1 MNNQI
6 VVCGA
11 GIVGMSCALALAR
24 SGQRVTLV
32 APAAPIAPTDPQ
44 RHHPRV
50 YALSPA
56 SRDFLDGIGVWDS
69 LPAER
74 MAQVRAME
82 ILGDG
87 NGRVELA
94 AWQAAQPDLAWIV
107 ETNEIER
114 VLRQALKLLGVSW
127 LDDRADRL
135 DAGLLHTEKG
145 AALRAGLIVGADG
158 AQSPLRAAAGLRS
171 TEEAY
176 DAVGLVTHLDAQ
188 LAHHGTAL
196 QWFGEDGVLALLPLP
211 DTQRGPQVSMVWSM
225 RTADARALLA
235 LDGQAQRLA
244 LQARLMAASR
254 GRLGRL
260 DVSGPLQG
268 FPLVLAHAPLIA
280 PGVALVGD
288 AAHRVHPLAGQG
300 LNLGLA
306 DVRALAA
313 AISEREPFRQVGD
326 ERVLRRYRRARA
338 EPLLAMR
345 LATDGLYRLFGAR
358 AAPLAWL
365 RNAGML
371 GVDALP
377 EVKRRLIAQAS
388 GF

>member
-1 MNNQI
+1 MNSPI

-24 SGQRVTLV
+24 RGQRVTLV
-32 APAAPIAPTDPQ
+32 APAAPVAPTDPH

-56 SRDFLDGIGVWDS
+56 SRDFLDAIGVWDS

-74 MAQVRAME
+74 VAQVRAME

-87 NGRVELA
+87 DGRVELA

-127 LDDRADRL
+127 LDDRAASVG
-135 DAGLLHTEKG
+135 AGLLHTEKG
-145 AALRAGLIVGADG
+145 AALRADLIVGADG
-158 AQSPLRAAAGLRS
+158 AQSPLREAAGLPC

-176 DAVGLVTHLDAQ
+176 DAIGLVTHLDAQ
-188 LAHHGTAL
+188 LPHHGTAL

-225 RTADARALLA
+225 RTADARALQA
-235 LDGQAQRLA
+235 LDGAAQKLA
-244 LQARLMAASR
+244 LESRLMAASR
-254 GRLGRL
+254 GRLGQL
-260 DVSGPLQG
+260 TMPGALHG

-306 DVRALAA
+306 DVRALVA
-313 AISEREPFRQVGD
+313 AIAEREPFRQAGD

-345 LATDGLYRLFGAR
+345 LATDGLYKLFGAR
-358 AAPLAWL
+358 AAPFAWL
-365 RNAGML
+365 RNAGMR

-377 EVKRRLIAQAS
+377 EVKRRLIAHAS